1 MDPVGGFAEHGPFQ
15 QFAAHNKR
23 YSADQEGYP
32 HQTRNELG
40 TNGVKPPR
48 GKPRGILKRMA
59 ELSIA
64 ISPPSLKLR
73 RALLAIHPR
82 GKPRGILAKES
93 KAFQHTPLF
102 SPRGRDK
109 WMGTAGLRL
118 KVQCAPKPL

>member
-1 MDPVGGFAEHGPFQ
+1 
-15 QFAAHNKR
+15 
-23 YSADQEGYP
+23 
-32 HQTRNELG
+32 
-40 TNGVKPPR
+40 VKPPR

-93 KAFQHTPLF
+93 KEHRSVKT
-102 SPRGRDK
+102 GRKKYGSFDF
-109 WMGTAGLRL
+109 A
-118 KVQCAPKPL
+118 

>member
-1 MDPVGGFAEHGPFQ
+1 
-15 QFAAHNKR
+15 
-23 YSADQEGYP
+23 
-32 HQTRNELG
+32 
-40 TNGVKPPR
+40 VKPPR

-93 KAFQHTPLF
+93 KRQ
-102 SPRGRDK
+102 RDRV
-109 WMGTAGLRL
+109 MDRRTIEMVGTE
-118 KVQCAPKPL
+118 K